1 MIYRAWCVGGAT
13 AVEQGPPSEPEDYLA
28 ALRLG
33 LQKRAATNVEAVD
46 LAAHSRSESNRFT
59 GSGDVTSSDLLWP
72 VILVRLTLNPQIVI
86 FWEKE
91 TKKILAQLS
100 ALLSWRVYKIMGSAE
115 VGTSPWSWLC
125 CAAGCADG
133 WPKLSVY

>member
-1 MIYRAWCVGGAT
+1 MREIERVKRKKNRKKRGKARINEMIYRAWCVGGAT

-86 FWEKE
+86 VW
-91 TKKILAQLS
+91 
-100 ALLSWRVYKIMGSAE
+100 
-115 VGTSPWSWLC
+115 
-125 CAAGCADG
+125 
-133 WPKLSVY
+133 